1 MLELPPRGPEPAKG
15 DAVRRPSIRSALFGL
30 LALALPLGGC
40 DEAHDVELLFQRQSP
55 DPTLHVFPSDE
66 YRGAAV
72 LDAFSEVQLANLPFL
87 RHLRATFQPA
97 WAPTTGVRIPFT
109 QVGDDVDRWIDL
121 DTAADAIR
129 IYQVDPSP
137 VSAVPLGEVRLQQRT
152 NALLVRPRAPFG
164 AGRYAV
170 LVLKDRLATIGGG
183 RVSRSTDQALIAREG
198 DPLTDPAFEAV
209 AAADPDVE
217 TRADT
222 LAFWTFT
229 VADPTAQLAFLKQV
243 VTGKVAIDKGGNDE
257 TLDITAI
264 GPAETRELAVGGA
277 QVIADG
283 DAAVSAVYAAA
294 ELDALPTDKI
304 GRIVGGAIS
313 VPVFISDPT
322 PDLAALFFNGTF
334 SGRNPL
340 LPFGPGNPLSLSA
353 STPTKL
359 LPYVMF
365 IPKVHAPKLPVIIG
379 VHGISRSKEDWF
391 TFANAACAAGH
402 ALIAIDLYQ
411 HGDRQADI
419 AAPEGGFA
427 TKLDPVLQAAGI
439 NFPDP
444 FLNPT
449 FIGRTRDKLRQS
461 IVDQLALLHLL
472 NEGDGDN
479 PLIDFDGDG
488 APDDFGPKR
497 MIGHSLGGIL
507 AVSLAAISPEL
518 DRVVLAAPASHL
530 TQIINDS
537 PRLGRD
543 IDLLMVATA
552 NATGIGILADSER
565 RLVPD
570 GAEREVF
577 SRVTETILA
586 SVDPASYAA
595 ALVSGELGNAPRVLV
610 QFSLGDDVVTNLGNV
625 RLAQALAST
634 DDPDAVAQLGDE
646 LFPLGIPTTTTGAM
660 VTIRQYAGSHGLLL
674 DFVDPAVTATAQQ
687 HAAAFFAA
695 P

>member
-1 MLELPPRGPEPAKG
+1 MRAKG
-15 DAVRRPSIRSALFGL
+15 NIKSGRLTTLKMATALPVLAV
-30 LALALPLGGC
+30 LALAASTLTAC
-40 DEAHDVELLFQRQSP
+40 DEVNDIELLFQRQSP

-72 LDAFSEVQLANLPFL
+72 LDAFSEVQLATLPFL
-87 RHLRATFQPA
+87 RHLRATFQQA
-97 WAPTTGVRIPFT
+97 WAPTTGIRIPFT
-109 QVGDDVDRWIDL
+109 QVGDDVDRWVDL
-121 DTAADAIR
+121 DTAKDAIR
-129 IYQVDPSP
+129 LYNIDAAPP
-137 VSAVPLGEVRLQQRT
+137 IAVPLGEVRLQQRT
-152 NALLVRPRAPFG
+152 NALLVRPRAPFT

-170 LVLKDRLATIGGG
+170 LVLADRLATVGGA
-183 RVSRSTDQALIAREG
+183 RIDRSADQALIARDG

-217 TRADT
+217 TRSDT

-229 VADPTAQLAFLKQV
+229 VADPTAQLAFLKQI
-243 VTGKVAIDKGGNDE
+243 VTGKVAIDKAGIDD
-257 TLDITAI
+257 TLGITAI
-264 GPAETRELAVGGA
+264 APPETRELAVGGA
-277 QVIADG
+277 QVIADN
-283 DAAVSAVYAAA
+283 DAAVAAVYAAA
-294 ELDALPTDKI
+294 ELEALPTDKI
-304 GRIVGGAIS
+304 GTIVGGAIS
-313 VPVFISDPT
+313 VPVFVSDPT

-334 SGRNPL
+334 TARNPL
-340 LPFGPGNPLSLSA
+340 LPFAPGNPLSLSA

-359 LPYVMF
+359 VPYLMF
-365 IPKVHAPKLPVIIG
+365 VPKVHAPKLPIIVG

-411 HGDRQADI
+411 HGARQADI

-427 TKLDPVLQAAGI
+427 THVDPVLKAAGI

-461 IVDQLALLHLL
+461 IVDQLALIHLL

-497 MIGHSLGGIL
+497 LIGHSLGGIL
-507 AVSLAAISPEL
+507 SVAIAAISPEI

-586 SVDPASYAA
+586 AVDPASYAA

-634 DDPDAVAQLGDE
+634 DDADAVALIGDE
-646 LFPLGIPTTTTGAM
+646 LFPLGVPTTTTGAV
-660 VTIRQYAGSHGLLL
+660 VTLRQYAGTHGLLL
-674 DFVDPAVTATAQQ
+674 DFVDPAVTAMAQQ

>member
-1 MLELPPRGPEPAKG
+1 MRATGK
-15 DAVRRPSIRSALFGL
+15 RNFGWA
-30 LALALPLGGC
+30 ALAALIAVAPSLAGC
-40 DEAHDVELLFQRQSP
+40 DEVNDVTLLFQRQSP
-55 DPTLHVFPSDE
+55 DPTQHVFPSDE
-66 YRGAAV
+66 YRGVAV
-72 LDAFSEVQLANLPFL
+72 LDAFSEVQLATLPFL

-109 QVGDDVDRWIDL
+109 EVGDDVDRWIDDETAKDAIRLYRL
-121 DTAADAIR
+121 DTAAT
-129 IYQVDPSP
+129 P
-137 VSAVPLGEVRLQQRT
+137 VPLGELRLQQRT
-152 NALLVRPRAPFG
+152 NALLVRPRAPFV

-170 LVLKDRLATIGGG
+170 LVLNDRLATHGGG
-183 RVSRSTDQALIAREG
+183 RVTRSPDQALIVRDG

-209 AAADPDVE
+209 AAADPDIE

-243 VTGKVAIDKGGNDE
+243 VTGKVAVDKAGDDDI
-257 TLDITAI
+257 LDITAI
-264 GPAETRELAVGGA
+264 GPPESRELAVGGA
-277 QVIADG
+277 QVIADS
-283 DAAVSAVYAAA
+283 DAAVAAVYAAA
-294 ELDALPTDKI
+294 ELSALPTDKI
-304 GRIVGGAIS
+304 GKIVFGAIS
-313 VPVFISDPT
+313 APVFVSDPT

-334 SGRNPL
+334 AGKNPL
-340 LPFGPGNPLSLSA
+340 LPFAPGNPLSLSA

-411 HGDRQADI
+411 HGARQADI
-419 AAPEGGFA
+419 AVPEGGFA
-427 TKLDPVLQAAGI
+427 THLDPVLKAVGV

-461 IVDQLALLHLL
+461 IVDQLALIHLL
-472 NEGDGDN
+472 SEGDGDN

-497 MIGHSLGGIL
+497 LIGHSLGGIL
-507 AVSLAAISPEL
+507 SVAIAAVSPEI

-530 TQIINDS
+530 TQVINDS

-552 NATGIGILADSER
+552 NATGFGILADSER

-577 SRVTETILA
+577 SRVTETILGP
-586 SVDPASYAA
+586 VDPASYAA
-595 ALVSGELGNAPRVLV
+595 ALVSGALGNAPRVLV

-634 DDPDAVAQLGDE
+634 DDAAAVALIGDE
-646 LFPLGIPTTTTGAM
+646 LFPLGVPTTTAGTR
-660 VTIRQYAGSHGLLL
+660 VTLRQYAGSHGLLL

>member
-1 MLELPPRGPEPAKG
+1 MRATGISNSGWTTL
-15 DAVRRPSIRSALFGL
+15 VALITAAPL
-30 LALALPLGGC
+30 LVGC
-40 DEAHDVELLFQRQSP
+40 DEVDDITLLFQRQSP

-72 LDAFSEVQLANLPFL
+72 LDAFSEVQLATLPFL

-97 WAPTTGVRIPFT
+97 WAPTTGIRIPFT
-109 QVGDDVDRWIDL
+109 QVGDDVDRWVDL
-121 DTAADAIR
+121 DTAKDAIR
-129 IYQVDPSP
+129 LYSIDSSP
-137 VSAVPLGEVRLQQRT
+137 VAAVPLGEVRLQQRT
-152 NALLVRPRAPFG
+152 NTLLVRPRAPFA

-170 LVLKDRLATIGGG
+170 VVLANRLATVGGG
-183 RVSRSTDQALIAREG
+183 NVTRSSDQALIARDG
-198 DPLTDPAFEAV
+198 DPLTNPAFEAV

-217 TRADT
+217 DRSDT

-229 VADPTAQLAFLKQV
+229 VADPTAQLALLKQI
-243 VTGKVAIDKGGNDE
+243 VTGKVAVDKDNTDE

-264 GPAETRELAVGGA
+264 GPPESRELAVGGA
-277 QVIADG
+277 QVIADS
-283 DAAVSAVYAAA
+283 DAAVTAVYAAA
-294 ELDALPTDKI
+294 ELSALPTDKI
-304 GRIVGGAIS
+304 GKIVFGAIS
-313 VPVFISDPT
+313 VPVFVSDPT

-379 VHGISRSKEDWF
+379 IHGISRSKEDWF

-411 HGDRQADI
+411 HGARQDEI
-419 AAPEGGFA
+419 AVPEGGFS
-427 TKLDPVLQAAGI
+427 THVDPVLRAAGV

-461 IVDQLALLHLL
+461 IVDQLALIHLL
-472 NEGDGDN
+472 SEGDGDN

-497 MIGHSLGGIL
+497 LIGHSLGGIL
-507 AVSLAAISPEL
+507 AVSIAAISPEI

-552 NATGIGILADSER
+552 NATGFGILADSER

-634 DDPDAVAQLGDE
+634 DDPDAVALIGDE
-646 LFPLGIPTTTTGAM
+646 LFPLGIPTTTTGAV
-660 VTIRQYAGSHGLLL
+660 VTLRQYAGSHGLLL